1 MNRKYLIPFL
11 LFVFMNLLFG
21 MYSGLGRMGWTS
33 AFLQGYLHHGAIMVG
48 GFLGTLIAL
57 EKVIPLHNKV
67 LLVVPA
73 LNAASIFFLWSG
85 NFAIGVSML
94 IAGSIGLLVVY
105 AIYLYRQPEIYMW
118 VMLGS
123 AVCLFIGNVVLLS
136 REFYPTALPWWMAFL
151 LFTIVS
157 ERLELSKFLPVA
169 RNQKI
174 FLIGLLALFIG
185 GILTSFHGVG
195 NYLSGA
201 SFVLV
206 SVWLLRHDVVKI
218 NLRKKGLTRFTG
230 VSLLAGYLALMLTG
244 VFFISLPNSP
254 FAYDALVHTF
264 FIGFVFS
271 MIFAHG
277 PIILP
282 GVVGFMIKPYHAAL
296 YAPLAL
302 LHVSLLLR
310 LSADLGLVD
319 SSLQLASGYLS
330 AISIL
335 MYFATVVTVMVKSLR
350 HAKAL

>member
-1 MNRKYLIPFL
+1 
-11 LFVFMNLLFG
+11 
-21 MYSGLGRMGWTS
+21 MYSGLGRMGWMS
-33 AFLQGYLHHGAIMVG
+33 SFLQGYLHHGAIMVG
-48 GFLGTLIAL
+48 GFLATLIAL
-57 EKVIPLHNKV
+57 EKVIPLHNKL

-73 LNAASIFFLWSG
+73 LSAASIFFLWSG
-85 NFAIGVSML
+85 NFSVGVSLL
-94 IAGSIGLLVVY
+94 IAGSMGLLVVY

-157 ERLELSKFLPVA
+157 ERLELSKFLPVTK
-169 RNQKI
+169 NQKM
-174 FLIGLLALFIG
+174 FLIGLLVLFIG
-185 GILTSFHGVG
+185 GILSSFHGVG

-206 SVWLLRHDVVKI
+206 SIWLLRHDVVRI

-230 VSLLAGYLALMLTG
+230 VALLAGYLALMLTG
-244 VFFISLPNSP
+244 VFFIALPDSA

-282 GVVGFMIKPYHAAL
+282 GVVGFMIKPYHPAL
-296 YAPLAL
+296 YVPLAL

-319 SSLQLASGYLS
+319 FSLQLVSGYLS

-335 MYFATVVTVMVKSLR
+335 SYFGTVVTVMVQSLR
-350 HAKAL
+350 HAKAF